1 MSINK
6 VMLLGRNVRPIEL
19 KSTSNGITV
28 ANFTLA
34 VENRTKGPNGEKISS
49 FFNCV
54 AWSGVAEV
62 AGKYVKKGDRVAVVG
77 ELCERKYT
85 SKEGAT
91 RSIFEINVSQLE
103 LIEPKAQTSQPKEP
117 ILDEFLGDDDLPF

>member
-6 VMLLGRNVRPIEL
+6 VMLLGRTVRPIEL

-34 VENRTKGPNGEKISS
+34 VENRMKGSNGEKISS

-85 SKEGAT
+85 SKEGTT
-91 RSIFEINVSQLE
+91 RSIFEINISQLE
-103 LIEPKAQTSQPKEP
+103 LIEPKTQAKETTT
-117 ILDEFLGDDDLPF
+117 DEFLGDDDLPF

>member
-34 VENRTKGPNGEKISS
+34 VENRMKGPNGEKISS